1 MIKSICSGLAALAI
15 FASAPLCAAELP
27 LFHGVPGSDQSYDK
41 VVTIKPDA
49 KWVNVTSGESVK
61 FVDVTTGRS
70 FVWRF
75 DMRNFVVFD
84 LVAVAPPGVLSH
96 EHLTVYVAQDIRE
109 TDDH

>member
-1 MIKSICSGLAALAI
+1 MNKSICSALAAFVF

-41 VVTIKPDA
+41 IVTIKPDA

-75 DMRNFVVFD
+75 DMRNFAVFD
-84 LVAVAPPGVLSH
+84 IVAVAPPGVLSH
-96 EHLTVYVAQDIRE
+96 EHLAVYVAQDIRE